1 MRPVYARDNDL
12 NYNMVSGLKSLW
24 TFFDRKYK
32 ENVPKN
38 F

>member
-1 MRPVYARDNDL
+1 MHETVIRRPTI
-12 NYNMVSGLKSLW
+12 VSGLKRFK

-38 F
+38 V